1 MRLFWNYWKRCGT
14 YKGTADSVFWGP
26 RLIAEN
32 AVFKRTNQCYLWY
45 FLTPPFKNGNQTT
58 VTVTVKVSL
67 WLSLIISRVGI
78 TNVQMCAILS
88 IKYEIYAIHI
98 LCKRENYDY
107 KVFWKNAE
115 LQGDST
121 KNYQEICLWETKR
134 FNCQWCRENR
144 QHWMRTEVWLFLEFF
159 GSSSKKQHNEIPCTS
174 CRF

>member
-98 LCKRENYDY
+98 LCKRENYNY
-107 KVFWKNAE
+107 KIFWKNAE
-115 LQGDST
+115 LQVNLST
-121 KNYQEICLWETKR
+121 KKLPGENR
-134 FNCQWCRENR
+134 FACGRLRDSPKNCQWCREKLTALNAHKTLAIR
-144 QHWMRTEVWLFLEFF
+144 IFF
-159 GSSSKKQHNEIPCTS
+159 
-174 CRF
+174 R